1 MLVVSWEKVWPKG
14 ITLMPLRIDTIVIL
28 NKPFVK
34 IEVVQ
39 VAVGLAE
46 KWQIMRR
53 SKLRMDNLERLVQD
67 LSSR

>member
-39 VAVGLAE
+39 VAVGFAE
-46 KWQIMRR
+46 MANYAK
-53 SKLRMDNLERLVQD
+53 VQA
-67 LSSR
+67 SHG